1 MRILIAEDET
11 DSLELYKSALQQ
23 RGHEVVA
30 ASNGE
35 EALRA
40 YEESLSVDDSGK
52 RQLSNFAVVV
62 LDFKMPK
69 KDGMEVAESILKLT
83 PGQRIIFASAY
94 VKDTLLKSVKKLNR
108 AVELIQKPFELRT
121 LVDTIEDLE
130 MYAVLHEFNAN
141 NIQKTSGL
149 NDEQLIELTEQVYE
163 IIKRRISS

>member
-11 DSLELYKSALQQ
+11 DILELYKSALQQ
-23 RGHEVVA
+23 RGHVVVA
-30 ASNGE
+30 VSNGE

-52 RQLSNFAVVV
+52 RHLSNFAVVV

-94 VKDTLLKSVKKLNR
+94 VKDTLLRSVKKLNR
-108 AVELIQKPFELRT
+108 AVELIQKPFQLRT

-130 MYAVLHEFNAN
+130 MYAMLHEFNAN
-141 NIQKTSGL
+141 NIRKTSRL
-149 NDEQLIELTEQVYE
+149 NDEQLIDLTEQVYE
-163 IIKRRISS
+163 IIKTRISS

>member
-11 DSLELYKSALQQ
+11 DILELYKSALQQ
-23 RGHEVVA
+23 RGHVVVA

-52 RQLSNFAVVV
+52 RHLSNFAVVV

-94 VKDTLLKSVKKLNR
+94 VKDTLLRSVKKLNR
-108 AVELIQKPFELRT
+108 AVELIQKPFQLRT

-130 MYAVLHEFNAN
+130 MYAMLHEFNAN
-141 NIQKTSGL
+141 NIRKTSRL
-149 NDEQLIELTEQVYE
+149 NDEQLIDLTEQVYE
-163 IIKRRISS
+163 IIKTRISS

>member
-1 MRILIAEDET
+1 MKILIAEDET
-11 DSLELYKSALQQ
+11 DILGLYKSALQQ

-52 RQLSNFAVVV
+52 RHLSNFAVVV

-94 VKDTLLKSVKKLNR
+94 VKDTLLRSVKKLNR
-108 AVELIQKPFELRT
+108 AVELIQKPFE
-121 LVDTIEDLE
+121 
-130 MYAVLHEFNAN
+130 
-141 NIQKTSGL
+141 
-149 NDEQLIELTEQVYE
+149 
-163 IIKRRISS
+163 